1 MIITINLISME
12 RICHQ
17 WDMFIFWLRFGTFV
31 FVAANNPNHRPQNG
45 VIKPTSFH
53 SSDMTWPY
61 NKNFILIDKHIVNT
75 WKPNKKKY
83 RWFLTNPS
91 ENLTNIIL
99 VVSQPSIHP
108 PAQASSPATNLWPRF
123 PGEVP
128 GRSRNSSRSPPP
140 RSNARD
146 GKMCHLRISIW
157 WCTIIK
163 KIYVYIW

>member
-1 MIITINLISME
+1 
-12 RICHQ
+12 
-17 WDMFIFWLRFGTFV
+17 MFILV
-31 FVAANNPNHRPQNG
+31 
-45 VIKPTSFH
+45 
-53 SSDMTWPY
+53 
-61 NKNFILIDKHIVNT
+61 DKHILNAR
-75 WKPNKKKY
+75 KPNKKKY
-83 RWFLTNPS
+83 WWFLTNPS

-123 PGEVP
+123 PGEAP

-157 WCTIIK
+157 WCTIK
-163 KIYVYIW
+163 KIWMYTYDNVNIYIYTVLHILHYLYVHKYIYMCICEQKDPCSGYDLYWLTVKGL